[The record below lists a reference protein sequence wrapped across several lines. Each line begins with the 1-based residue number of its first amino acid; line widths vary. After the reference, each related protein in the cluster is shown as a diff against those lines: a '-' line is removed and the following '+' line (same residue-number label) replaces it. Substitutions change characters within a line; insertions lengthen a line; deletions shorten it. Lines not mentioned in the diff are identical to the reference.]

1 MISDLAECLAHS
13 RYSKQ
18 KCRSAVQ
25 RKEILSR
32 VITWMVLEDIMLSDI
47 SQLQKDKQCTIYLY
61 EVARVP
67 KFIETRIKIVVTR
80 D

>member
-1 MISDLAECLAHS
+1 MMSDLAECLAHS
-13 RYSKQ
+13 RYSKH
-18 KCRSAVQ
+18 KCHSALQ
-25 RKEILSR
+25 RKQILSR

-47 SQLQKDKQCTIYLY
+47 SQLQKDKRCMIYLY
-61 EVARVP
+61 EVTRVA